1 MVFMPRAN
9 CAVCGRRIDDT
20 VDIVEVQI
28 GTATYRACADEC
40 VSERKDRQTDLA
52 ERRAGRGPL
61 ELKII
66 RVVADRN
73 EGGEVVE
80 LAPAELERLIFT
92 PGYKYVLKRVVVD
105 PRSAA
110 NVSAPEVVSWVRV
123 FLHYEAGGRRS
134 PGL

>member
-66 RVVADRN
+66 RVV
-73 EGGEVVE
+73 E